1 MSDRPLVFEAFVGA
15 LLAWHRRTSHA
26 VTAALPEGF
35 AVTVLV
41 LAERAGIQ
49 VERPP
54 AGFAETGRLTPR
66 ASHPT
71 DPHEPDTIRL
81 RRSPT
86 SCWLRTAT

>member
-1 MSDRPLVFEAFVGA
+1 MFEAFVGA

-26 VTAALPEGF
+26 VTAALSQGF
-35 AVTVLV
+35 VVTVLV

-49 VERPP
+49 VEWQP
-54 AGFAETGRLTPR
+54 AGFAETGRLTSG

-81 RRSPT
+81 RRSPP